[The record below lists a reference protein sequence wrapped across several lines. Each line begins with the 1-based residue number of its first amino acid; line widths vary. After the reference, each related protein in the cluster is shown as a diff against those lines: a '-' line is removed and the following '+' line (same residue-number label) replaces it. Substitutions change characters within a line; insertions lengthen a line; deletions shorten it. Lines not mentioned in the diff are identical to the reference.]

1 MTKPLIKQRA
11 MASVRTAFSHIGNMA
26 DTPTIDQAAA
36 IRDVPVVARLI
47 ARLDI
52 SQGVIRTSMDSWH
65 TVAGCCTPAIMD
77 VTIAMVPRCMAGC
90 PEATTV

>member
-1 MTKPLIKQRA
+1 

-26 DTPTIDQAAA
+26 DTPTMNQAAA

-65 TVAGCCTPAIMD
+65 TVAGCCTPA
-77 VTIAMVPRCMAGC
+77 TIAMVPRCMAGC
-90 PEATTV
+90 PEATTM